1 MAFVALIVVAL
12 ALSLGQ
18 GRASGGDAEAIRL
31 KISNRVLSD
40 TANGKQASFTLL
52 LNDQADL
59 SKAYGM
65 EEDARGWYVY
75 RTLKRHAA
83 RTQAPIRAVL
93 EARNIPY
100 RAHYV
105 ANVIF
110 AEGDRSD
117 VETWPLAPMCA

>member
-1 MAFVALIVVAL
+1 MAL

-18 GRASGGDAEAIRL
+18 SRASGADAEAIRL
-31 KISNRVLSD
+31 KILDRVLSD

-52 LNDQADL
+52 LSDQADL
-59 SKAYGM
+59 SRAYGM
-65 EEDARGWYVY
+65 EEDARGWFVY
-75 RTLKRHAA
+75 KTLKRHAA
-83 RTQAPIRAVL
+83 RTQAPIRAAL

-110 AEGDRSD
+110 AEGDGPTSKR
-117 VETWPLAPMCA
+117 WPLAPMCA

>member
-1 MAFVALIVVAL
+1 MWT
-12 ALSLGQ
+12 Q
-18 GRASGGDAEAIRL
+18 
-31 KISNRVLSD
+31 
-40 TANGKQASFTLL
+40 ANGKQASFTLL

-83 RTQAPIRAVL
+83 RTQAPIRAAL

-110 AEGDRSD
+110 AEGDGSD
-117 VETWPLAPMCA
+117 VDDGRSLRCARDRAQRLVELAHR